1 MVKRDCKVYAKD
13 ILDNMQMAEDFL
25 KNISFEKL
33 LEDRKTAYAVIRC
46 IEIIG
51 EAVKHMPDYIRKKYP
66 KIPWKMMAGMRDK
79 VIHEYFGIA
88 LEVVW
93 KTVKEEIPVL
103 KPLMKNIFAELK
115 CGMNKD

>member
-1 MVKRDCKVYAKD
+1 MVKRDCRVYVKD

-25 KNISFEKL
+25 RKISFEKL
-33 LEDRKTAYAVIRC
+33 SEDRKTTYAVIRC

-51 EAVKHMPDYIRKKYP
+51 EAVKHIPDVTRKIHP
-66 KIPWKMMAGMRDK
+66 EIPWKMMAGMRDK

-93 KTVKEEIPVL
+93 KTVKEEIP
-103 KPLMKNIFAELK
+103 A
-115 CGMNKD
+115 G